1 MSNDIQAMEE
11 DNDKGEAAAVVLVE
25 NRKNLVQKFDEKRK
39 NWINLNDL
47 DSINQ
52 YIQKEGPKDLRHFTI
67 NEYMGRGSE
76 SLVFKIRM
84 NKTNKYF
91 GLKII
96 KKKNNKTN
104 RNEFYISK
112 KLRHKNIATVLA
124 CYGDP
129 SNDVDYILMELGH
142 SNLSHFAKM
151 VIKRNTLSETFLCL
165 ICYQVLQ
172 GLSYLHKNKIAH
184 LDVKPQNILITEYLD
199 IKLIDFSIS
208 LDYSNFKKEEEITP
222 PYAGTPFFI
231 APEILKGAKI
241 KIKDLQ
247 KVDLF
252 SLGVTLYI
260 LGFGQ
265 LPFNI
270 NSEDNDQQMLY
281 KLKSGWKVV
290 DHNNIFSSHFIDF
303 LNGLLQVNIGER
315 LTINQALKSY
325 WIKGAEIIMNEK
337 ENTYNANTFLS
348 YLITDHIREF
358 QEYIYK
364 KIVL

>member
-1 MSNDIQAMEE
+1 MNDIQAMEE
-11 DNDKGEAAAVVLVE
+11 DDVERKAATSLVE
-25 NRKNLVQKFDEKRK
+25 HKKKILNKFDEKRK
-39 NWINLNDL
+39 DWMNLNNL

-52 YIQKEGPKDLRHFTI
+52 YIQEEGPKDLRHFTI
-67 NEYMGRGSE
+67 NEYIGRGSE

-84 NKTNKYF
+84 NKTN
-91 GLKII
+91 G
-96 KKKNNKTN
+96 
-104 RNEFYISK
+104 NEFNISR
-112 KLRHKNIATVLA
+112 KLRHKNIATVLG

-129 SNDVDYILMELGH
+129 SKDVDYILMELGH

-208 LDYSNFKKEEEITP
+208 LDYSNFKKEEEIIP
-222 PYAGTPFFI
+222 PYAGTPFFM
-231 APEILKGAKI
+231 APEILKGTKI

-270 NSEDNDQQMLY
+270 NSEDNEQEMLY

-290 DHNNIFSSHFIDF
+290 DRNNIFSSHFINF

-315 LTINQALKSY
+315 MTINQALKSY
-325 WIKGAEIIMNEK
+325 WIKGAEIILNEK